1 MLGQIP
7 PNQRKY
13 RYFFTLEDTFMK
25 LSIIGTGYVG
35 LVTGTCFAE
44 MGHDVTCIDIDKAKV
59 ERMKK
64 GECPIFEPGLEPMMR
79 SNHDD
84 GRLHFSHDYSS
95 VAKAEAIF
103 LAVGTPASDDGQADL
118 KYVFAACDSIA
129 PHLHE
134 GSVVVVKSTVPVGTG
149 NKVREHLRAL
159 TSKKFYVVNNPEFLK
174 EGSAVEDFMK
184 PERII
189 IGCLE
194 TEAGDIVEE
203 LYEPFNRQI
212 KRTIRMSNISAEMT
226 KYAANCFLATKIS
239 FMNEVAKLCDIVGA
253 DVEEVRHGIST
264 DSRIGTQFLYP
275 GPGYGGSC
283 FPKDVKAL
291 VYTAKENGA
300 RFKIVEAV
308 EEVNKE
314 QKKYLASKVKK
325 HFKDDLKGKTFVLWG
340 TAFKANTDDIR
351 DTPAIETALALTQAG
366 AKVRIHDPEAAIH
379 FEQLMEKM
387 KIPVERFTNKYDA
400 LNGADGL
407 LVMTEWKQYRAPDF
421 DEIKSRLKVPL
432 IFDGRNLYNT
442 KKVQE
447 HGFTYYAIGKAIK

>member
-1 MLGQIP
+1 
-7 PNQRKY
+7 
-13 RYFFTLEDTFMK
+13 MK

-44 MGHDVTCIDIDKAKV
+44 MGHDVTCIDIDAAKV

-64 GECPIFEPGLEPMMR
+64 GECPIFEPGLEPMMQA
-79 SNHDD
+79 NFNE
-84 GRLHFSHDYSS
+84 GRLHFSNNYES
-95 VAKAEAIF
+95 VTKAEAIF
-103 LAVGTPASDDGQADL
+103 LAVGTPSSDDGQADL
-118 KYVFAACDSIA
+118 KYVFGACDSIA
-129 PHLHE
+129 PYLRD
-134 GSVVVVKSTVPVGTG
+134 GSIIVVKSTVPVGTG
-149 NKVREHLRAL
+149 NKVREYLKSK
-159 TSKKFYVVNNPEFLK
+159 TTKKFFVVNNPEFLK

-184 PERII
+184 PERIVV
-189 IGCLE
+189 GCLE
-194 TEAGDIVEE
+194 NEAGDKIEE
-203 LYEPFNRQI
+203 LYEPFNRQV

-239 FMNEVAKLCDIVGA
+239 FMNEVARLCDIVGA

-291 VYTAKENGA
+291 VFTAKENGI

-314 QKKYLASKVKK
+314 QKKYMASKVLK
-325 HFKDDLKGKTFVLWG
+325 HFQHNLKGKTFVLWG

-351 DTPAIETALALTQAG
+351 ETPAIDTAIALHEAG
-366 AKVRIHDPEAAIH
+366 AKVRIHDPEAADH
-379 FEQLMEKM
+379 FEQHMGKLG
-387 KIPVERFTNKYDA
+387 IPVDQFENKYDA

-407 LVMTEWKQYRAPDF
+407 IVMTEWKQYRAPDF
-421 DEIKSRLKVPL
+421 EEIKSRLKMPV
-432 IFDGRNLYNT
+432 IFDARNLYNT
-442 KKVQE
+442 KKVLEQ
-447 HGFTYYAIGKAIK
+447 GFSYYAVGKAIK

>member
-1 MLGQIP
+1 
-7 PNQRKY
+7 
-13 RYFFTLEDTFMK
+13 MK

-44 MGHDVTCIDIDKAKV
+44 MGHQVTCIDIDAAKV

-64 GECPIFEPGLEPMMR
+64 GECPIFEPGLEPLMQ
-79 SNHDD
+79 SNFNE
-84 GRLHFSHDYSS
+84 GRLSFSNNYES
-95 VAKAEAIF
+95 VTGADAVF
-103 LAVGTPASDDGQADL
+103 LAVGTPSSDDGQADL
-118 KYVFAACDSIA
+118 KYIFGACDSIA
-129 PHLHE
+129 PFLRD

-149 NKVREHLRAL
+149 YKVREHIKAK
-159 TSKKFYVVNNPEFLK
+159 TNKKFFVVNNPEFLK

-189 IGCLE
+189 IGCQE
-194 TEAGDIVEE
+194 DAAGDIVEE
-203 LYEPFNRQI
+203 MYEPFNRQV

-264 DSRIGTQFLYP
+264 DSRIGSQFLYP

-291 VYTAKENGA
+291 VYTARENGS
-300 RFKIVEAV
+300 RFKIIEAV

-314 QKKYLASKVKK
+314 QKKYIVTKVKK
-325 HFKDDLKGKTFVLWG
+325 HFKNDLKGKVFVIWG
-340 TAFKANTDDIR
+340 TAFKANTDDVR
-351 DTPAIETALALTQAG
+351 ETPAIDTVLALHEAG
-366 AKVRIHDPEAAIH
+366 ARVRIHDPEAADN
-379 FEQLMEKM
+379 FEQWMNKLGV
-387 KIPVERFTNKYDA
+387 PVDQFENKYDA

-407 LVMTEWKQYRAPDF
+407 IVLTEWKQYRAPDF
-421 DEIKSRLKVPL
+421 DEMKSRLKTPL
-432 IFDGRNLYNT
+432 IFDGRNLYST
-442 KKVQE
+442 KKILE
-447 HGFTYYAIGKAIK
+447 LGFTYYAIGKAIK

>member
-1 MLGQIP
+1 
-7 PNQRKY
+7 
-13 RYFFTLEDTFMK
+13 MK

-44 MGHDVTCIDIDKAKV
+44 MGHDVTCIDIDAAKV
-59 ERMKK
+59 ERMKN
-64 GECPIFEPGLEPMMR
+64 GECPIYEPGLETMMQA
-79 SNHDD
+79 NYKE
-84 GRLHFSHDYSS
+84 GRLHFSNNYES
-95 VAKAEAIF
+95 VSKADAIF

-118 KYVFAACDSIA
+118 KYIFGACDSIA
-129 PHLHE
+129 PHLKN

-149 NKVREHLRAL
+149 YKVREHLKAK
-159 TSKKFYVVNNPEFLK
+159 SDKSFFVVNNPEFLK

-189 IGCLE
+189 IGSQE
-194 TEAGDIVEE
+194 DAAAEIIEE
-203 LYEPFNRQI
+203 LYEPFNRQV

-239 FMNEVAKLCDIVGA
+239 FMNEVARLCDITGA
-253 DVEEVRHGIST
+253 DVEEVRTGIST

-291 VYTAKENGA
+291 VYTAKENGI
-300 RFKIVEAV
+300 RFKIIEAV

-314 QKKYLASKVKK
+314 QKKYIFGKVLK
-325 HFKDDLKGKTFVLWG
+325 HFNNNLKGKTFVLWG
-340 TAFKANTDDIR
+340 AAFKANTDDIR
-351 DTPAIETALALTQAG
+351 DTPSIDTALALHEAG
-366 AKVRIHDPEAAIH
+366 AKVRIHDPQAADH
-379 FEQLMEKM
+379 FEQYMAKLNV
-387 KIPVERFTNKYDA
+387 PVDQFENKYEA

-407 LVMTEWKQYRAPDF
+407 IVMTEWKQYRAPDF
-421 DEIKSRLKVPL
+421 EEMKTRLKEHV

-442 KKVQE
+442 KKVLEQ
-447 HGFTYYAIGKAIK
+447 GFTYYAIGKMIK

>member
-1 MLGQIP
+1 
-7 PNQRKY
+7 
-13 RYFFTLEDTFMK
+13 MK

-44 MGHDVTCIDIDKAKV
+44 MGFEVTCIDIDSAKV
-59 ERMKK
+59 ERMKQ
-64 GECPIFEPGLEPMMR
+64 GECPIFEPGLGPLMQ
-79 SNHDD
+79 SNFNE
-84 GRLHFSHDYSS
+84 GRLHFSNNYES
-95 VAKAEAIF
+95 VTTSQAVF
-103 LAVGTPASDDGQADL
+103 LAVGTPSSDDGQADL
-118 KYVFAACDSIA
+118 KYVFAACDSII
-129 PHLHE
+129 PYLHD
-134 GSVVVVKSTVPVGTG
+134 GIVVVVKSTVPVGTG
-149 NKVREHLRAL
+149 NKIREYIKGK
-159 TSKKFYVVNNPEFLK
+159 TNKKFYVVNNPEFLK

-189 IGCLE
+189 IGAKE
-194 TEAGDIVEE
+194 NEAADLIEE

-239 FMNEVAKLCDIVGA
+239 FMNEVARLCDLTGA

-264 DSRIGTQFLYP
+264 DSRIGSQFLYP

-291 VYTAKENGA
+291 VHTAKENGIH
-300 RFKIVEAV
+300 FKIVEAV

-314 QKKYLASKVKK
+314 QKKYIVGKVLK
-325 HFKDDLKGKTFVLWG
+325 HFGQDLKGKTFVLWG

-351 DTPAIETALALTQAG
+351 ETPAIDTAVELHKAG
-366 AKVRIHDPEAAIH
+366 AKIRIHDPEAADH
-379 FEQLMEKM
+379 FEALMVKM
-387 KIPVERFTNKYDA
+387 GIPVDQFENKYDA

-407 LVMTEWKQYRAPDF
+407 LVLTEWKQYRAPDF
-421 DEIKSRLKVPL
+421 EEIKSRLKNPI

-442 KKVQE
+442 KKVLEQ
-447 HGFTYYAIGKAIK
+447 GITYYAIGKAIH

>member
-1 MLGQIP
+1 
-7 PNQRKY
+7 
-13 RYFFTLEDTFMK
+13 MK

-44 MGHDVTCIDIDKAKV
+44 MGYQVTCIDVDAAKV

-64 GECPIFEPGLEPMMR
+64 GECPIFEPGLEPLMV
-79 SNHDD
+79 SNYEEK
-84 GRLHFSHDYSS
+84 RLHFATDYES
-95 VAKAEAIF
+95 VKTADAVF
-103 LAVGTPASDDGQADL
+103 LAVGTPSSDDGQADL
-118 KYVFAACDSIA
+118 KYVFGACDSIA
-129 PHLHE
+129 PFLKDE
-134 GSVVVVKSTVPVGTG
+134 AIVVVKSTVPVGTG
-149 NKVREHLRAL
+149 NKVREHLK
-159 TSKKFYVVNNPEFLK
+159 SKTKKAFYVVNNPEFLK

-189 IGCLE
+189 IGCQE
-194 TEAGDIVEE
+194 EKAGDVIEE
-203 LYEPFNRQI
+203 LYEPFNRQV

-239 FMNEVAKLCDIVGA
+239 FMNEVARLCDTVGA

-264 DSRIGTQFLYP
+264 DSRIGSQFLYP

-291 VYTAKENGA
+291 VHTSKEHGL

-314 QKKYLASKVKK
+314 QKKYMFGKVQK
-325 HFKDDLKGKTFVLWG
+325 HFKNDLKGKTFVLWG
-340 TAFKANTDDIR
+340 VAFKANTDDIR
-351 DTPAIETALALTQAG
+351 ETPAIDTAVALHEAG
-366 AKVRIHDPEAAIH
+366 AKIRFHDPEAADN
-379 FEQLMEKM
+379 FEKYMASKG
-387 KIPVERFTNKYDA
+387 IPLDQFENKYDA

-407 LVMTEWKQYRAPDF
+407 IVLTEWKQYRAPDF
-421 DEIKSRLKVPL
+421 EEIKSRLKTPV

-442 KKVQE
+442 KKVLEQ
-447 HGFTYYAIGKAIK
+447 GFEYYAIGKAIK

>member
-1 MLGQIP
+1 
-7 PNQRKY
+7 
-13 RYFFTLEDTFMK
+13 MK

-44 MGHDVTCIDIDKAKV
+44 MGHDVTCIDIDAAKV

-64 GECPIFEPGLEPMMR
+64 GECPIYEPGLEALMR
-79 SNHDD
+79 SNFEE
-84 GRLHFSHDYSS
+84 GRLHFANDYHS
-95 VAKAEAIF
+95 VTKAEAVF
-103 LAVGTPASDDGQADL
+103 LAVGTPSSDDGQADL
-118 KYVFAACDSIA
+118 KYVFGACDSIA
-129 PHLHE
+129 PYLQD

-149 NKVREHLRAL
+149 NKVREHLKSK
-159 TSKKFYVVNNPEFLK
+159 TNKKFFVVNNPEFLK

-189 IGCLE
+189 IGSHE
-194 TEAGDIVEE
+194 DEAAEIIEE

-239 FMNEVAKLCDIVGA
+239 FMNEVARLCDIVGA

-291 VYTAKENGA
+291 VHTAKEHGIN
-300 RFKIVEAV
+300 FKIVEAV
-308 EEVNKE
+308 ELVNKE
-314 QKKYLASKVKK
+314 QKKYLVGKVKR
-325 HFKDDLKGKTFVLWG
+325 HYKDDLKGKTFVLWG

-351 DTPAIETALALTQAG
+351 ETPAIDTAVALHEAG
-366 AKVRIHDPEAAIH
+366 AKVRFHDPQAADH
-379 FEQLMEKM
+379 FEALMVKLG
-387 KIPVERFTNKYDA
+387 IPVDQFENKYDA

-407 LVMTEWKQYRAPDF
+407 LILTEWKQYRAPDF
-421 DEIKSRLKVPL
+421 EEIKSRLKSPV
-432 IFDGRNLYNT
+432 IFDGRNLYST
-442 KKVQE
+442 KKVLE
-447 HGFTYYAIGKAIK
+447 YGFDYYAIGKAIL